1 LLEPRLLKLKDVAT
15 ILSVREAQVYALV
28 RSGELPA
35 IKIGALASYF
45 VLQKPLLS
53 EFRGLELTAYAV
65 WAGTLVML
73 PGSLRIPHQLVTA
86 PVEATLSMVYLGVFP
101 GALAYVTWAYALG
114 RRPAAQIAQYLY
126 AAPVVSA
133 VLGFVLIGERLP
145 LLAIVGGALTLAGVV
160 VGQRQKRTIASPCE
174 PSLI

>member
-1 LLEPRLLKLKDVAT
+1 LVISFGGSALIALGEGGGVRFESGALLLLVAAV
-15 ILSVREAQVYALV
+15 S
-28 RSGELPA
+28 
-35 IKIGALASYF
+35 LASYF

-53 EFRGLELTAYAV
+53 EFRGFELTAYAV

-86 PVEATLSMVYLGVFP
+86 PVDATLSMIYLGIFP

-126 AAPVVSA
+126 AAPLVSA
-133 VLGFVLIGERLP
+133 LLGFVLINEQLS
-145 LLAIVGGALTLAGVV
+145 LLAIVGGALTLAGVA
-160 VGQRQKRTIASPCE
+160 VGRWPVKAIA
-174 PSLI
+174 